1 MKLSIAKS
9 YVISFACLL
18 SLILRANGA
27 REGDSSRGVV
37 RGNERE
43 EGGSSS
49 SSSSS
54 FAISLRSDPAIEPYL
69 YLNNGAFSGKAVT
82 SSPDPLVAYQWNNQA
97 NLTALQIFDLL
108 PTTVL
113 LTQGTSSA
121 AFLYLDSLV
130 SSSPAVLAI
139 GPGGFVVD
147 FGTESAAW
155 IEVDLAKRPSSTDLS
170 LLRLGLSEWFEPL
183 QNKWREP
190 IPYENGDVF
199 TLRLETNSELYEGV
213 RYGYFNLSGVVSS
226 PMIITAMRAV
236 SQAKPLNYTGSFFS
250 ASQKLLEQIWWTAVY
265 SVRVN
270 IQESYFG
277 AVLVDRGDR
286 YAWVGDLHPTQA
298 TDMIAFDNTPF
309 VLQSLQQTKA
319 LCNGIETYCIY
330 WCLSVSD
337 YFMQTNDTASIL
349 DLHAD
354 VDSKLQHAHDIYFN
368 LNDQWEFV
376 GWDDRIGSGFSN
388 ASVTE
393 SQWLYRFL
401 VLRAWI
407 SWIDINIFLGNQ
419 TAVDY
424 YSALASNASAFIR
437 TQLGDWTI
445 PGRLGV
451 HAVAEA
457 LSVPGFANDTEQRSI
472 LNYQL
477 NDATSICSLSNFNSY
492 FILLGLG
499 HVGALDKATAVVE
512 RCWGVQIALGAT
524 CFWEVSDPEW
534 PMFMRKEEIGGG
546 PSIAPW
552 GYNGNTSLCHPWSSG
567 AAAFITHYL
576 LGVTAEKP
584 GYTSVRIA
592 PHILKGEDKHLL
604 AGSVPTPHG
613 VIEVSIDSMS
623 LNFSIPKGSTEGA
636 SVELSEILLARLGW
650 LNESYFKTSW
660 GINVTVTRKVD
671 SETTTEHLYLSPILK
686 YKGPRRVND
695 GGRSHCAHVR
705 INPGE
710 RVYVMRS
717 FARNVLTPSLTTPPF
732 PPIHWQANVVKIDTW
747 TGGDFVGKYGSLGY
761 SLFNFDLTAGGD
773 VTLLPSFVS
782 TISIMDGN
790 ARNWTLPDPTSDPR
804 ALVDPRNASA
814 NRKIGFYECFQNQL
828 PQFTFSIDIALTPEA
843 EGVTP
848 YQLAVYLVD
857 YDIGESTHTGAAEPR
872 RMIVDFKSGWPTLNP
887 LAPTTYLPDT
897 RGGVWVVVQLNQS
910 VRVRVSQLPGATA
923 VASAIAFDSVQ

>member
-1 MKLSIAKS
+1 MKLSTAVS
-9 YVISFACLL
+9 FVVISFACLL
-18 SLILRANGA
+18 RVKA
-27 REGDSSRGVV
+27 SS
-37 RGNERE
+37 
-43 EGGSSS
+43 
-49 SSSSS
+49 
-54 FAISLRSDPAIEPYL
+54 ISLRSDPAIEPYL
-69 YLNNGAFSGKAVT
+69 YLNNGSFSGTSVT
-82 SSPDPLVAYQWNNQA
+82 SSPDPLVAYQWNKQA

-113 LTQGTSSA
+113 LTQGTSPA

-130 SSSPAVLAI
+130 SSSPAVLAV

-170 LLRLGLSEWFEPL
+170 LLRFGLSEWFEPL

-190 IPYENGDVF
+190 VLYENGDIF

-250 ASQKLLEQIWWTAVY
+250 ASQKLLEKIWWTAVY
-265 SVRVN
+265 GVRVN

-337 YFMQTNDTASIL
+337 YFKQTNDTSSIL
-349 DLHAD
+349 DLHED
-354 VDSKLQHAHDIYFN
+354 VDAKLEHAHDIYFN

-376 GWDDRIGSGFSN
+376 GWDSRIGSGFSN

-407 SWIDINIFLGNQ
+407 SWVDINTALGNQ

-424 YSALASNASAFIR
+424 YSALATNASAFIR

-457 LSVPGFANDTEQRSI
+457 LLVPGFANDTEQLLI
-472 LNYQL
+472 LNNQL

-512 RCWGVQIALGAT
+512 RCWGIEIALGAT

-534 PMFMRKEEIGGG
+534 SMFMRKEEIGGG
-546 PSIAPW
+546 PSVAPW
-552 GYNGNTSLCHPWSSG
+552 GNNGNTSLCHPWSSG

-584 GYTSVRIA
+584 GYASVRIA
-592 PHILKGEDKHLL
+592 PHILEGEDKHLL

-613 VIEVSIDSMS
+613 KIEVSIDSIS

-650 LNESYFKTSW
+650 LDESYFKTSW
-660 GINVTVTRKVD
+660 SINVTVTRKVD
-671 SETTTEHLYLSPILK
+671 DETTTEHLHLLSPILK
-686 YKGPRRVND
+686 NKGPRHVND
-695 GGRSHCAHVR
+695 GKRSHCAQVR

-710 RVYVMRS
+710 RVYIMRS
-717 FARNVLTPSLTTPPF
+717 FARNVLTPSLATPPSPVF
-732 PPIHWQANVVKIDTW
+732 PPIHWQANVVEIDTW

-761 SLFNFDLTAGGD
+761 SLFNFDFTAGGD
-773 VTLLPSFVS
+773 VTRLPSFVS

-790 ARNWTLPDPTSDPR
+790 AGNWTLPVPTNDPR
-804 ALVDPRNASA
+804 ALVDPRNTSS

-872 RMIVDFKSGWPTLNP
+872 RMIVDFKSGWPKLNP

-910 VRVRVSQLPGATA
+910 VRVQVSQLPGATA